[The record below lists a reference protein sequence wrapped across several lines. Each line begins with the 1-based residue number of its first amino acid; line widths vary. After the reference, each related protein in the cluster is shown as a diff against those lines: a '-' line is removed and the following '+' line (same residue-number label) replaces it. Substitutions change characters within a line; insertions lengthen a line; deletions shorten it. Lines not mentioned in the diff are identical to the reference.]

1 MFLTFANKNYIKD
14 VLKSILYNLNYDEF
28 TFVSDK
34 CCDLIDHIHTKFLIK
49 EEDNINFFNQL
60 TRKKNRDIIA
70 IFNMLLPFIDD
81 SNQYEKHKRITSLS
95 DITLLKEN
103 DKYVVNNF
111 QYSRGYYNKEKEKY
125 MEYSYSTEDVRINFE
140 LLKETINRV
149 SIKMYVNWLNIVPV
163 VLEKYTECLLYK
175 NTMKYYNDDN
185 QKYKDICLQPDEIY
199 DTIVN
204 ELYLNV
210 LDFKWL
216 LFEKNILIDG
226 VETNVMYLDILN
238 DIYPVYNIIGTKET
252 QANSKWLLLDE
263 DKKKLFNDNMDMFYN
278 SIKNNESY
286 KKYPFELIDDF
297 GYYFLCFFDIK
308 YNGKDDELYKNNYK
322 KVNPEEFNSDEIL
335 DDDEMS
341 TSLKDRYKK
350 QYYENYKKIDKYYL
364 YDFIRGQLI
373 KLSKSWYGYK
383 IFSDKKK
390 IKKLHEFDQNETVK
404 YDLTEKE
411 VPTNFGTYTLSVS
424 YKNVYN
430 YSKSF
435 TILSNT
441 PVVDPDIGE
450 EVVEQNVFTYLYHNK
465 DKVTKEVLAD
475 FIVNIYHNM
484 YHTNL
489 KPNEISIINS
499 NFSIRKNLMKKY
511 EIHNYSNEILKSM
524 NLLIFKSIH
533 LSILDIIFECLC
545 KRGILTE
552 FVIRNSSFEKENIS
566 NDSNK
571 NKFYEHLKKYNKAY
585 YYLTD
590 DRFENLPR
598 NTNNKSFKETTYFER
613 LRDDLSWYHTYAMD
627 WVSQINFF
635 HHFINQRVVM
645 LTGGTGVGKS
655 TQTPKLL
662 LYGLKAIDKKFNGKI
677 ICTQP
682 RIAPTINN
690 AQQISKELGVSITNY
705 NAEYNSDVRTIEGII
720 QYKYEKDDHIGDDD
734 EYFLRL
740 VTDGSLLV
748 DIKKSPLIKQLI
760 NVKSS
765 DVKNKVCSL
774 VNMYD
779 VIIVDESH
787 EHNSN
792 MDMILSLLRGSILLN
807 NDLKLYI
814 ISATMEL
821 DDPIYRQYYRLI
833 NDNLKYPI
841 RDLFNMNDKEY
852 VKNKIKHGAENTVES
867 KNLLL
872 KSIKYIELL
881 DRIVI
886 DRRIHISPP
895 EETTQ
900 YKIEE
905 FYNDIDLSE
914 KDAYIKAIQYAKEI
928 CSSNSAKDNDILLF
942 CTTTTKIIKLVDE
955 LNNVLPSDTLAI
967 PFYSDLPEDSK
978 NLITQNLT
986 KIKSTFKFD
995 KKYIH
1000 DVLFLKYKPEE
1011 KNNGSNYDRI
1021 VIVSTNIAEASIT
1034 IDTLKFVID
1043 TGFNWNVSYNY
1054 ETDTNNMES
1063 VKISESSR
1071 VQRKGRVGRVA
1082 NGAVYYTYPKD
1093 ARRDIKPLYDICKK
1107 NFSVELLTWLEEKS
1121 FFPEGYA
1128 IDYICFRKDDKITE
1142 NDSTS
1147 AFIEIL
1153 MRKIESF
1160 RKDQTDDDIG
1170 ARFNNGFRE
1179 LYKKFI
1185 SRQYATTRYY
1195 SKKLYLTDKLYNKLD
1210 LDKDDYNNIVPFMF
1224 DGLRVANILDDGLG
1238 FYLIHPFENLYNQ
1251 FRDSDTRLISS
1262 KSKSKKYEINKNTM
1276 KKLVLPLIQNL
1287 YVYEEKKDV
1296 YNKLRIVSKLFE
1308 IREKTDKLLEINLL
1322 YPLAVSYKL
1331 GIFDN
1336 SLFIVYFLLSVKF
1349 NLYDIIDDIDLF
1361 TRIFSSKESDLL
1373 VINKIFELFK
1383 STYSH
1388 LLFDNRMNNKKE
1400 ELKEEFKQSYY
1411 NYKNGYLNKLTK
1423 KQYDDIINL
1432 ILKNN
1437 NIEIFNEKLF
1447 NNIVYDKFPEYILLE
1462 INNWCKQYGIKFEV
1476 FLKIIYEYRDRY
1488 LKYKIILDNEKYN
1501 KYLYASSIDNEMTV
1515 DKNIIKSFM
1524 YGNMNKIFILENG
1537 IYKNIFKYEL
1547 TQKYIRTNV
1556 YKKWI
1561 SSVVDNHFL
1570 FVFYKENAQIKEE
1583 EEETDNKT
1591 ILLSILS
1598 TLDNQL
1604 YSKLVY
1610 YNDNPLNKEYT
1621 RLKNINHQF
1630 VCNNPINIEHIK
1642 HPDDPKFNEYLNLL
1656 QIKMKGYIDMY
1667 C

>member
-1 MFLTFANKNYIKD
+1 MFLTLSNKSYIKD
-14 VLKSILYNLNYDEF
+14 ILKSILFNLNYDEF
-28 TFVSDK
+28 NFISNK

-60 TRKKNRDIIA
+60 TKKKNRDIIA

-103 DKYVVNNF
+103 DKYVINNF
-111 QYSRGYYNKEKEKY
+111 QYSRGYYDKYKEKF
-125 MEYSYSTEDVRINFE
+125 MEYSYSTDDIRINFE
-140 LLKETINRV
+140 LLKETINRI

-163 VLEKYTECLLYK
+163 LLEKYTECTLYK
-175 NTMKYYNDDN
+175 NTMKYYKEKNN
-185 QKYKDICLQPDEIY
+185 QYKETCLQVDEMY

-226 VETNVMYLDILN
+226 VEKNIMYLDILN
-238 DIYPVYNIIGTKET
+238 DIYPVYNIIGNKET
-252 QANSKWLLLDE
+252 IANSKWLLLDE
-263 DKKKLFNDNMDMFYN
+263 DKKKLFNDNINLFFN
-278 SIKNNESY
+278 KIKNKEPY
-286 KKYPFELIDDF
+286 KVYPYELIDDF
-297 GYYFLCFFDIK
+297 GYYFLTFFDIK
-308 YNGKDDELYKNNYK
+308 YPGKDDELFKKNYK
-322 KVNPEEFNSDEIL
+322 KINLEEFNSDYIK
-335 DDDEMS
+335 DDDEIS
-341 TSLKDRYKK
+341 ISLKDKLKK
-350 QYYENYKKIDKYYL
+350 QHYENFNKIDKYYL
-364 YDFIRGQLI
+364 YDFIRLQLL

-383 IFSDKKK
+383 IFSDKKT
-390 IKKLHEFDQNETVK
+390 IKKLHEHLLDKSVN
-404 YDLTEKE
+404 YDFIERIVSTESG
-411 VPTNFGTYTLSVS
+411 NYTLSIS

-430 YSKSF
+430 YSKSI
-435 TILSNT
+435 TRLSNSIFFN
-441 PVVDPDIGE
+441 DEKSYD
-450 EVVEQNVFTYLYHNK
+450 NDTYLYHNK
-465 DKVTKEVLAD
+465 CK
-475 FIVNIYHNM
+475 FIRDSV
-484 YHTNL
+484 TNL
-489 KPNEISIINS
+489 FTIIYYNINSGNLSSTDRSIIYN
-499 NFSIRKNLMKKY
+499 NFSITNNLRNKY
-511 EIHNYSNEILKSM
+511 KIYNYSR
-524 NLLIFKSIH
+524 
-533 LSILDIIFECLC
+533 DIIESMGLMIFQKIHISIFDIVFECLC

-552 FVIRNSSFEKENIS
+552 YINRDSSFEKENIQ
-566 NDSNK
+566 NESNK

-598 NTNNKSFKETTYFER
+598 NTNNKTFKETTYFER
-613 LRDDLSWYHTYAMD
+613 LRDDLLWYHTYAMD
-627 WVSQINFF
+627 WISQINFF

-662 LYGLKAIDKKFNGKI
+662 LYGLKAIDKKFDGKI

-705 NAEYNSDVRTIEGII
+705 NSEYNSDVRTIEGII
-720 QYKYEKDDHIGDDD
+720 QFKYEKDDHIDDD
-734 EYFLRL
+734 LGYYLRI

-748 DIKKSPLIKQLI
+748 DIKKSPLMKQLI
-760 NVKSS
+760 NLKSS
-765 DVKNKVCSL
+765 DVKNKICSL
-774 VNMYD
+774 INMYD
-779 VIIVDESH
+779 IIIVDESH

-792 MDMILSLLRGSILLN
+792 MDMILSLIRGTILLN

-841 RDLFNMNDKEY
+841 RDLCDINEDLITQINEY
-852 VKNKIKHGAENTVES
+852 NANETEENSEKIKKLV
-867 KNLLL
+867 
-872 KSIKYIELL
+872 KYFELL

-900 YKIEE
+900 YRIDE
-905 FYNDIDLSE
+905 FYNDVDLSE
-914 KDAYIKAIQYAKEI
+914 EKAYIKAIQYAQEI

-942 CTTTTKIIKLVDE
+942 CTTTKKIIKLVDE
-955 LNNVLPSDTLAI
+955 LNSVLPFDTLAI

-986 KIKSTFKFD
+986 KIKNTYKFE

-1000 DVLFLKYKPEE
+1000 DVLNLKYKPEE
-1011 KNNGSNYDRI
+1011 KNSGNNYDRI
-1021 VIVSTNIAEASIT
+1021 IIVSTNIAEASIT
-1034 IDTLKFVID
+1034 IDSLKFVID
-1043 TGFNWNVSYNY
+1043 TGYNWNVSYNY
-1054 ETDTNNMES
+1054 DTDTNNMNS

-1071 VQRKGRVGRVA
+1071 IQRKGRVGRVA

-1093 ARRDIKPLYDICKK
+1093 SRRDIKPLYDICKK
-1107 NFSVELLTWLEEKS
+1107 NFSTELLTWLEEKS
-1121 FFPEGYA
+1121 FFYEGYSGN
-1128 IDYICFRKDDKITE
+1128 YFVFKKDDKIIENTSMLNIILGIDTE
-1142 NDSTS
+1142 
-1147 AFIEIL
+1147 II
-1153 MRKIESF
+1153 SF
-1160 RKDQTDDDIG
+1160 TEKQPDEDINNT
-1170 ARFNNGFRE
+1170 FNNSLRE

-1185 SRQYATTRYY
+1185 IKHYVTIIFY
-1195 SKKLYLTDKLYNKLD
+1195 SKKIYLTDKLYNKLD
-1210 LDKDDYNNIVPFMF
+1210 IDKDDYLNIVPFMF
-1224 DGLRVANILDDGLG
+1224 NGLRVLNILDSNLG
-1238 FYLIHPFENLYNQ
+1238 FYLIHPFEDLYDQ
-1251 FRDSDTRLISS
+1251 HRDKDTRLLAN
-1262 KSKSKKYEINKNTM
+1262 KSKYKKYEIDRNSK
-1276 KKLVLPLIQNL
+1276 KKLITPSIQNL
-1287 YVYEEKKDV
+1287 YVYEENKGI
-1296 YNKLRIVSKLFE
+1296 YNKLRMVSKLFE

-1336 SLFIVYFLLSVKF
+1336 LLFIVYLLLSVKF
-1349 NLYDIIDDIDLF
+1349 NLYDIIDDIEVF
-1361 TRIFSSKESDLL
+1361 SKIFSSNESDLL
-1373 VINKIFELFK
+1373 VINKVFELFK

-1388 LLFDNRMNNKKE
+1388 LLFDNRMDYKRE
-1400 ELKEEFKQSYY
+1400 ELKEEFKQSYN
-1411 NYKNGYLNKLTK
+1411 NYKIGYLNKLTI
-1423 KQYDDIINL
+1423 KQYNDIINL

-1437 NIEIFNEKLF
+1437 NIETFNEKLF
-1447 NNIVYDKFPEYILLE
+1447 NNITYDKFPEYILLE
-1462 INNWCKQYGIKFEV
+1462 IKTWCKQYGIKFEV
-1476 FLKIIYEYRDRY
+1476 FIKIIYEYRDRY

-1501 KYLYASSIDNEMTV
+1501 KYLYASSIDNEMTI

-1524 YGNMNKIFILENG
+1524 YGNINKIFMLENG

-1547 TQKYIRTNV
+1547 SQKYIRLNLS
-1556 YKKWI
+1556 KKWI
-1561 SSVVDNHFL
+1561 SSVNDNHFL
-1570 FVFYKENAQIKEE
+1570 FSFYKENAQIKEE

-1591 ILLSILS
+1591 VLLSILS
-1598 TLDNQL
+1598 TIDNQL

-1610 YNDNPLNKEYT
+1610 YNDNPIDIDYNK
-1621 RLKNINHQF
+1621 LKDINHQF

-1656 QIKMKGYIDMY
+1656 QIKMKEYIDTF